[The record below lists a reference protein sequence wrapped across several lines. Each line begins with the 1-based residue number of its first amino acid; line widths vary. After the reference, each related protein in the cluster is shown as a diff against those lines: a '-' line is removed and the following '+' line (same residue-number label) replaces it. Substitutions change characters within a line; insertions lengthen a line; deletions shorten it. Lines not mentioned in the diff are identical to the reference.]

1 MPLLS
6 PTQIKSVLKES
17 GVRTKKE
24 LQEILDSNGLGPDQV
39 IEELGSTIR
48 GADNSA
54 TRLRGLETALKLNG
68 LLRND
73 QESIIPNVT
82 ILIRDS
88 QYEVNPILIPRETI

>member
-39 IEELGSTIR
+39 IEELGSAIR

-73 QESIIPNVT
+73 QESIVPQVT
-82 ILIRDS
+82 IVIRDS